1 MIQCPE
7 CRKMIPDDSAYCDQC
22 GKELKWCP
30 QCKRPKRGTEC
41 PLCGSIL
48 VPGRQ
53 YLGGGLG
60 VSGGSGASGGSG
72 LSGASGGSG
81 ASGVSGG
88 SGFSGAS
95 GGAAGGL
102 GSSGGASRGGAPF
115 GGAAGVS
122 GGGAAFGGAS
132 GGGSGISGGVSGGA
146 SGVSGGGAASG
157 GLGGALRGGAPFGG
171 ASGTSGGGIVPTAL
185 VGNGWRLILQEGPF
199 GRTGGI
205 WPELASCR
213 YVSGNHGRIS
223 KTAAGWQ
230 VEDCGSTNGT
240 FVNGARIQKQ
250 ILKRGDILR
259 IATLDFTI
267 D

>member
-41 PLCGSIL
+41 PLCGSVL

-60 VSGGSGASGGSG
+60 G
-72 LSGASGGSG
+72 SGGSG
-81 ASGVSGG
+81 ASGVSG
-88 SGFSGAS
+88 
-95 GGAAGGL
+95 
-102 GSSGGASRGGAPF
+102 
-115 GGAAGVS
+115 VS
-122 GGGAAFGGAS
+122 GGS
-132 GGGSGISGGVSGGA
+132 GLSGVSGA
-146 SGVSGGGAASG
+146 SGVSGGGAG
-157 GLGGALRGGAPFGG
+157 GFGGSGGALRGGAPFGG
-171 ASGTSGGGIVPTAL
+171 ASGTSGGASGGGAAFGGASGVSGGGVPFGGASGGGSGISGGVSDGGIVPTAL

-259 IATLDFTI
+259 IATLDFTLE
-267 D
+267 

>member
-41 PLCGSIL
+41 PLCGSVL

-53 YLGGGLG
+53 YLGGG
-60 VSGGSGASGGSG
+60 
-72 LSGASGGSG
+72 
-81 ASGVSGG
+81 SGVSGG
-88 SGFSGAS
+88 V
-95 GGAAGGL
+95 
-102 GSSGGASRGGAPF
+102 
-115 GGAAGVS
+115 AGV
-122 GGGAAFGGAS
+122 
-132 GGGSGISGGVSGGA
+132 
-146 SGVSGGGAASG
+146 
-157 GLGGALRGGAPFGG
+157 
-171 ASGTSGGGIVPTAL
+171 GIVPTAL

-240 FVNGARIQKQ
+240 FVNGVRIQKQ

-259 IATLDFTI
+259 IATLDFTLE
-267 D
+267 

>member
-1 MIQCPE
+1 
-7 CRKMIPDDSAYCDQC
+7 MIPDDSAYCDQC

-41 PLCGSIL
+41 PLCGSVL

-53 YLGGGLG
+53 YLGGGSG

-72 LSGASGGSG
+72 GVSGVSGGSGFSGGSGVSGGVSGGSG
-81 ASGVSGG
+81 ASGG

-95 GGAAGGL
+95 GGAAGGF
-102 GSSGGASRGGAPF
+102 GSS
-115 GGAAGVS
+115 
-122 GGGAAFGGAS
+122 
-132 GGGSGISGGVSGGA
+132 
-146 SGVSGGGAASG
+146 
-157 GLGGALRGGAPFGG
+157 GGALRGGAPSGG
-171 ASGTSGGGIVPTAL
+171 ASGGSGVSGGVSGVGIVPTAL

-223 KTAAGWQ
+223 KTDAGWQ

-240 FVNGARIQKQ
+240 FVNGVRVQKQ
-250 ILKRGDILR
+250 TLKRGDILR
-259 IATLDFTI
+259 IATLDFTLE
-267 D
+267 

>member
-41 PLCGSIL
+41 PLCGSVL

-53 YLGGGLG
+53 YLGGG
-60 VSGGSGASGGSG
+60 
-72 LSGASGGSG
+72 
-81 ASGVSGG
+81 SGVSGG
-88 SGFSGAS
+88 SGGASGGLGSSGDVSRGGAPFGGAFGVSGGGGAAS

-102 GSSGGASRGGAPF
+102 GSSGGALR
-115 GGAAGVS
+115 
-122 GGGAAFGGAS
+122 
-132 GGGSGISGGVSGGA
+132 GGSGGSGVSGA
-146 SGVSGGGAASG
+146 SGVSGGV
-157 GLGGALRGGAPFGG
+157 
-171 ASGTSGGGIVPTAL
+171 SGGGIVPTAL

-240 FVNGARIQKQ
+240 FVNGVRIQKQ

>member
-41 PLCGSIL
+41 PLCGSVL

-53 YLGGGLG
+53 YLGGG
-60 VSGGSGASGGSG
+60 
-72 LSGASGGSG
+72 
-81 ASGVSGG
+81 SGVSGG
-88 SGFSGAS
+88 SGGA
-95 GGAAGGL
+95 
-102 GSSGGASRGGAPF
+102 
-115 GGAAGVS
+115 
-122 GGGAAFGGAS
+122 
-132 GGGSGISGGVSGGA
+132 
-146 SGVSGGGAASG
+146 
-157 GLGGALRGGAPFGG
+157 
-171 ASGTSGGGIVPTAL
+171 SGGGIVPTAL

-240 FVNGARIQKQ
+240 FVNGVRIQKQ

-259 IATLDFTI
+259 IATLDFTLE
-267 D
+267 

>member
-41 PLCGSIL
+41 PLCGSTL

-53 YLGGGLG
+53 YLGGGSG
-60 VSGGSGASGGSG
+60 VSGGSGASGV
-72 LSGASGGSG
+72 SGASGGSG
-81 ASGVSGG
+81 ASGVSGV
-88 SGFSGAS
+88 SGAS
-95 GGAAGGL
+95 GGAAFGGAS
-102 GSSGGASRGGAPF
+102 GVSGGGGAASGGASGGSGGASRGGAPF
-115 GGAAGVS
+115 GSTA
-122 GGGAAFGGAS
+122 GAS
-132 GGGSGISGGVSGGA
+132 GGG
-146 SGVSGGGAASG
+146 
-157 GLGGALRGGAPFGG
+157 
-171 ASGTSGGGIVPTAL
+171 TVPTAL

-240 FVNGARIQKQ
+240 FVNGVRIQKQ

>member
-1 MIQCPE
+1 
-7 CRKMIPDDSAYCDQC
+7 MIPDDSAYCDQC

-41 PLCGSIL
+41 PLCGSVL

-53 YLGGGLG
+53 YLGG
-60 VSGGSGASGGSG
+60 S
-72 LSGASGGSG
+72 
-81 ASGVSGG
+81 SGVSGG
-88 SGFSGAS
+88 S

-102 GSSGGASRGGAPF
+102 GGSGGA
-115 GGAAGVS
+115 
-122 GGGAAFGGAS
+122 
-132 GGGSGISGGVSGGA
+132 
-146 SGVSGGGAASG
+146 
-157 GLGGALRGGAPFGG
+157 LGGGAPFGG
-171 ASGTSGGGIVPTAL
+171 ASGTSGGASGGGAAFGGASGGGIVPTAL

-240 FVNGARIQKQ
+240 FVNGVRVQKQ
-250 ILKRGDILR
+250 TLKRGDILR
-259 IATLDFTI
+259 IATLDFTLE
-267 D
+267 

>member
-41 PLCGSIL
+41 PLCGSVL

-53 YLGGGLG
+53 YLGGGSG
-60 VSGGSGASGGSG
+60 V
-72 LSGASGGSG
+72 SGGSG

-88 SGFSGAS
+88 
-95 GGAAGGL
+95 GAAGGF
-102 GSSGGASRGGAPF
+102 GGSGGASRGGAPF
-115 GGAAGVS
+115 GGAS
-122 GGGAAFGGAS
+122 GGGAA
-132 GGGSGISGGVSGGA
+132 
-146 SGVSGGGAASG
+146 G
-157 GLGGALRGGAPFGG
+157 GLGSSVGASRGGAPFGSTAG
-171 ASGTSGGGIVPTAL
+171 ASGGGIVPTAL

-240 FVNGARIQKQ
+240 FINGVRVQKQ
-250 ILKRGDILR
+250 TLKRGDILR
-259 IATLDFTI
+259 IATLDFTLE
-267 D
+267 

>member
-41 PLCGSIL
+41 PLCGSVL

-53 YLGGGLG
+53 YLGG
-60 VSGGSGASGGSG
+60 S
-72 LSGASGGSG
+72 
-81 ASGVSGG
+81 SGVSGG
-88 SGFSGAS
+88 S

-102 GSSGGASRGGAPF
+102 GGSGGA
-115 GGAAGVS
+115 
-122 GGGAAFGGAS
+122 
-132 GGGSGISGGVSGGA
+132 
-146 SGVSGGGAASG
+146 
-157 GLGGALRGGAPFGG
+157 LGGGAPFGG
-171 ASGTSGGGIVPTAL
+171 ASGTSGGASGGGAAFGGASGGGIVPTAL

-223 KTAAGWQ
+223 KTSAGWQ

-259 IATLDFTI
+259 IATLDFTLE
-267 D
+267 

>member
-41 PLCGSIL
+41 PLCGSVL

-53 YLGGGLG
+53 YLGGGSG
-60 VSGGSGASGGSG
+60 V
-72 LSGASGGSG
+72 SGGSG

-88 SGFSGAS
+88 SGGSGASGGSGVSGAS
-95 GGAAGGL
+95 GGAAFGGAS
-102 GSSGGASRGGAPF
+102 GVSGGGGAASGGASGGSGGASRGGAPF
-115 GGAAGVS
+115 GSTA
-122 GGGAAFGGAS
+122 GAS
-132 GGGSGISGGVSGGA
+132 GGG
-146 SGVSGGGAASG
+146 
-157 GLGGALRGGAPFGG
+157 
-171 ASGTSGGGIVPTAL
+171 TVPTAL

-240 FVNGARIQKQ
+240 FVNGVRIQKQ

-259 IATLDFTI
+259 IATLDFTLE
-267 D
+267 

>member
-53 YLGGGLG
+53 YLGGGSG

-72 LSGASGGSG
+72 FSGASG
-81 ASGVSGG
+81 ASGV
-88 SGFSGAS
+88 
-95 GGAAGGL
+95 
-102 GSSGGASRGGAPF
+102 
-115 GGAAGVS
+115 
-122 GGGAAFGGAS
+122 
-132 GGGSGISGGVSGGA
+132 
-146 SGVSGGGAASG
+146 
-157 GLGGALRGGAPFGG
+157 
-171 ASGTSGGGIVPTAL
+171 SGGGIVPTAL

-259 IATLDFTI
+259 IATLDFTLE
-267 D
+267 

>member
-41 PLCGSIL
+41 PLCGSVL

-53 YLGGGLG
+53 YLGGG
-60 VSGGSGASGGSG
+60 
-72 LSGASGGSG
+72 
-81 ASGVSGG
+81 SGVSGG
-88 SGFSGAS
+88 SG
-95 GGAAGGL
+95 
-102 GSSGGASRGGAPF
+102 
-115 GGAAGVS
+115 
-122 GGGAAFGGAS
+122 
-132 GGGSGISGGVSGGA
+132 GSGV
-146 SGVSGGGAASG
+146 
-157 GLGGALRGGAPFGG
+157 
-171 ASGTSGGGIVPTAL
+171 SGGGIVPTAL

-240 FVNGARIQKQ
+240 FVNGVRIQKQ

>member
-41 PLCGSIL
+41 PLCGSVL

-53 YLGGGLG
+53 YLGGG
-60 VSGGSGASGGSG
+60 
-72 LSGASGGSG
+72 
-81 ASGVSGG
+81 SGVSGG
-88 SGFSGAS
+88 S

-115 GGAAGVS
+115 GGAS
-122 GGGAAFGGAS
+122 GTSGGAS
-132 GGGSGISGGVSGGA
+132 GGGAAGGFGG
-146 SGVSGGGAASG
+146 S
-157 GLGGALRGGAPFGG
+157 GGALRGGAPSGSTAG
-171 ASGTSGGGIVPTAL
+171 ASGVGIVPTAL

-230 VEDCGSTNGT
+230 VEDSGSTNGT
-240 FVNGARIQKQ
+240 FVNGVRIQKQ

>member
-41 PLCGSIL
+41 PLCGSVL

-53 YLGGGLG
+53 YLGGGAG
-60 VSGGSGASGGSG
+60 VSGGSGGAAGGLGSSGGSSGGGAASGGASG
-72 LSGASGGSG
+72 GFGGSGGASRGGAASGGASGGLGGASRGGSGGSVVSGGSG
-81 ASGVSGG
+81 ASGG

-102 GSSGGASRGGAPF
+102 GSSGDVSRGGASF
-115 GGAAGVS
+115 GSTAGA
-122 GGGAAFGGAS
+122 
-132 GGGSGISGGVSGGA
+132 
-146 SGVSGGGAASG
+146 
-157 GLGGALRGGAPFGG
+157 
-171 ASGTSGGGIVPTAL
+171 SGGGIVPTAL

-240 FVNGARIQKQ
+240 FVNGVRIQKQ
-250 ILKRGDILR
+250 TLKRGDILR

-267 D
+267 E

>member
-41 PLCGSIL
+41 PLCGSVLI
-48 VPGRQ
+48 PGRQ
-53 YLGGGLG
+53 YLGGGSG
-60 VSGGSGASGGSG
+60 VSGGSGGSG
-72 LSGASGGSG
+72 LSGASGG
-81 ASGVSGG
+81 
-88 SGFSGAS
+88 
-95 GGAAGGL
+95 
-102 GSSGGASRGGAPF
+102 APF
-115 GGAAGVS
+115 
-122 GGGAAFGGAS
+122 
-132 GGGSGISGGVSGGA
+132 GGA

-157 GLGGALRGGAPFGG
+157 GAAGTSGG
-171 ASGTSGGGIVPTAL
+171 ASGGGAAFGGGIVPTAL

-240 FVNGARIQKQ
+240 FVNGVRVQKQ
-250 ILKRGDILR
+250 TLKRGDILR
-259 IATLDFTI
+259 IATLDFTLE
-267 D
+267 

>member
-41 PLCGSIL
+41 PLCGSVL

-53 YLGGGLG
+53 YLGGG
-60 VSGGSGASGGSG
+60 
-72 LSGASGGSG
+72 
-81 ASGVSGG
+81 SGVSGG
-88 SGFSGAS
+88 SGGAS
-95 GGAAGGL
+95 GGLGG
-102 GSSGGASRGGAPF
+102 SGGASRGGAPF
-115 GGAAGVS
+115 
-122 GGGAAFGGAS
+122 
-132 GGGSGISGGVSGGA
+132 GGA

-157 GLGGALRGGAPFGG
+157 GAAGTSGG
-171 ASGTSGGGIVPTAL
+171 ASGGGAAFGVGIVPTAL

-240 FVNGARIQKQ
+240 FVNGVRVQKQ

-259 IATLDFTI
+259 IATLDFTLE
-267 D
+267 

>member
-41 PLCGSIL
+41 PLCGSVL

-53 YLGGGLG
+53 YLGGGSG
-60 VSGGSGASGGSG
+60 VSGGSGASGVSGVSGGSG
-72 LSGASGGSG
+72 LSGASG

-88 SGFSGAS
+88 
-95 GGAAGGL
+95 GAAGGF
-102 GSSGGASRGGAPF
+102 GGSGGASRGGAP
-115 GGAAGVS
+115 S
-122 GGGAAFGGAS
+122 GGAS
-132 GGGSGISGGVSGGA
+132 GGFGVSGG
-146 SGVSGGGAASG
+146 V
-157 GLGGALRGGAPFGG
+157 
-171 ASGTSGGGIVPTAL
+171 SGGGIVPTAL
-185 VGNGWRLILQEGPF
+185 VGNGWRLILHEGPF

-240 FVNGARIQKQ
+240 FVNGVRVQKQ
-250 ILKRGDILR
+250 TLKRGDILR
-259 IATLDFTI
+259 IATLDFTLE
-267 D
+267 

>member
-41 PLCGSIL
+41 PLCGSVL

-53 YLGGGLG
+53 YLGGGSG
-60 VSGGSGASGGSG
+60 VSGGSGGSG
-72 LSGASGGSG
+72 LSGASGG
-81 ASGVSGG
+81 
-88 SGFSGAS
+88 
-95 GGAAGGL
+95 
-102 GSSGGASRGGAPF
+102 APF
-115 GGAAGVS
+115 
-122 GGGAAFGGAS
+122 
-132 GGGSGISGGVSGGA
+132 GGA

-157 GLGGALRGGAPFGG
+157 GAAGTSGG
-171 ASGTSGGGIVPTAL
+171 ASGGGAAFGGGIVPTAL
-185 VGNGWRLILQEGPF
+185 VGNGWRLILHEGPF

-240 FVNGARIQKQ
+240 FVNGVRVQKQ
-250 ILKRGDILR
+250 TLKRGDILR
-259 IATLDFTI
+259 IATLDFTLE
-267 D
+267 